1 MFRFSEPETAAIR
14 DFINDRQFL
23 EFSYPEEGATR
34 DGKRPPGY
42 AADRNRIQL
51 GTGEETFEQ
60 AKKAVRDWRMF
71 ALDWVKLCW
80 PFKKIQPGVMVAVVA
95 QHFGF
100 WSIHAARIVYVIDEP
115 RRFGFAYGTLG
126 DHAEKGEERFLVE
139 WRDDDSVW
147 YEISSFSRPNHWLV
161 WLVYPLARARQGRF
175 ARESLRAMLSAIVE
189 ARQVGRQRPG

>member
-23 EFSYPEEGATR
+23 NYSYPEEGATR
-34 DGKRPPGY
+34 DGGRPAGY
-42 AADRNRIQL
+42 AVDRNRIQL
-51 GTGEETFEQ
+51 GTGGEVFER

-71 ALDWVKLCW
+71 SLEWVKLCW

-100 WSIHAARIVYVIDEP
+100 WSVHAARIVYVIDEP

-139 WRDDDSVW
+139 WREDDSVW

-161 WLVYPLARARQGRF
+161 WLAYPITRSLQARF
-175 ARESLRAMLSAIVE
+175 ARESLRAMISAMLE
-189 ARQVGRQRPG
+189 AQQQGRERPA